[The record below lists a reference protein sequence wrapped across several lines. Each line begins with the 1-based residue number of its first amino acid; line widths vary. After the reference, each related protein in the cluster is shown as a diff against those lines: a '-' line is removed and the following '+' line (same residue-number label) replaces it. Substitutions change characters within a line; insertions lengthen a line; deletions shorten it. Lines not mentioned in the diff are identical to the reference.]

1 MQIDDIF
8 KDLSTS
14 MWIKDGKWHNSKPRV
29 MSQKTI
35 IVIQMTETGAF
46 INSSEQQRWRKRLG
60 CRIFQE
66 VEQIFA
72 DGLDVVY
79 KRIRDVKDNSK
90 ALGFQPNG

>member
-1 MQIDDIF
+1 MPS
-8 KDLSTS
+8 STAVNS
-14 MWIKDGKWHNSKPRV
+14 RDG
-29 MSQKTI
+29 
-35 IVIQMTETGAF
+35 G
-46 INSSEQQRWRKRLG
+46 KRLG

-90 ALGFQPNG
+90 ALGFAIMPFAIFYPHRGREIL